1 MTQGRDSRLALTV
14 ARRVAETEDVTS
26 LYLAAADGGALP
38 AWKAGQFLT
47 FRIPARDS
55 GTRPRNYSLS
65 GDPADRTHYRI
76 SVHRARPPADRSGL
90 PDGLGSTFMHEEA
103 RTGVTLEA
111 LPPRGEFVLD
121 ERSDRPVILLAGGIG
136 ITPLVSMAHALA
148 QGPGRRAWL
157 FHVCDGLA
165 ALPLARELTALAADS
180 PSFRYMTPDAIAAQ
194 TLQAALPIDDYD
206 ACLCGSAEFMQAI
219 YDLLVRLGVKEERIR
234 YEFFGPAKKLT
245 TATAVET
252 TPAPSQKPKTAGPS
266 GAPETAPLVTFGVSG
281 RSVAWDN
288 SFKNLLDFAEAQG
301 LQPPFSCRSGICS
314 TCLRTVEGGVR
325 YVIDPL
331 DMPEPGHALICC
343 SVPDGNVTL
352 DL

>member
-1 MTQGRDSRLALTV
+1 M
-14 ARRVAETEDVTS
+14 
-26 LYLAAADGGALP
+26 
-38 AWKAGQFLT
+38 
-47 FRIPARDS
+47 
-55 GTRPRNYSLS
+55 
-65 GDPADRTHYRI
+65 
-76 SVHRARPPADRSGL
+76 
-90 PDGLGSTFMHEEA
+90 
-103 RTGVTLEA
+103 
-111 LPPRGEFVLD
+111 
-121 ERSDRPVILLAGGIG
+121 
-136 ITPLVSMAHALA
+136 
-148 QGPGRRAWL
+148 
-157 FHVCDGLA
+157 CDGLA

-206 ACLCGSAEFMQAI
+206 ACLCGSAEFMQAM